1 MSTPAVS
8 PAERYAKS
16 RERLSSPG
24 GATPRTPRGTADEEA
39 NVSAV
44 RSPEFTSFRELYD
57 FDFDPFQVAACAA
70 LTSGDGVLVA
80 APTGSG
86 KTVVGEYA
94 VHLALRTGRKCFY
107 TTPIKALSNQKYN
120 DLVRRYDSDTV
131 GLLTGDNAINGDA
144 PVVVMTT
151 EVLRNMLYAA
161 SPTLGGLGYV
171 VLDEVHYLADRSRG
185 AVWEEVII
193 HLPESVRVV
202 ALSATVSNAEE
213 FGDWLAQVRG
223 GTEVIVDEHR
233 PVPLWQHMLAG
244 RRLYDLFTD
253 DEHHQVNPDLIRLAH
268 REAVVH
274 SGGRQPASRPGR
286 GGHRPR
292 RDAAP
297 YRPEIIDRLDAA
309 GLLPA
314 ITFIFSRA
322 GCDAAVQQC
331 LAAGLR
337 LTTPDEARI
346 IEDTAARRVADIS
359 DEDLAVLG
367 YHDWVLALRRG
378 IAAHHAGMLPVFKE
392 VVEELFTAGLVK
404 AVFATETLALGINM
418 PARTVVLEKLDK
430 WNGETHAALTPG
442 EYTQLTGR
450 AGRRGIDVEG
460 HAVVLWQPGIDPGA
474 VAGLA
479 GARTYPLNSS
489 FRPSYNMAVNLT
501 ARVGRAKT
509 AALLESSFAQFQA
522 DRGVVGLARRLRRLQ
537 DQAEDLAR
545 QVTCDRG
552 DFMEYAEMRRRLTDA
567 ERGASR
573 GRASAQRA
581 EARRVL
587 ATLRR
592 GDIIRVPSGRRAGL
606 AVVLIPPPA
615 GNEFSQ
621 NRADGP
627 LVLTAHGQLKQLSAA
642 DFPVPADPVDRL
654 RIPNSFSERSPKHRR
669 DLVAAMRSKI
679 EGRDLDVPPR
689 RRRSPAGAD
698 EDYPERVRGSALSAA
713 GSLDAG
719 NGSGRDSG
727 GGRRR
732 VRGGRE
738 EAGRDEADGADQ
750 DGYGDADASDGP
762 GRDSNGGRRRVR
774 SGREEAGR
782 DEAGGGG
789 DPGGYGDDDAGV
801 RSARGDTLTSDAL
814 SGDRLTGEEDIA
826 ELRRRLKRHPCH
838 ACPDREQHARYAERY
853 FRAKKE
859 ADELERQV
867 AGRRHVI
874 ARTFDRVC
882 SVLDELGYLD
892 GDTVTPAGQR
902 LTRLYSEMDLLAAE
916 CLRRGLWEGLNPA
929 ELAACVSVLSF
940 ESRKQTEDAGPA
952 RLPKGPVG
960 DALTAM
966 TRTWGELDHLEKR
979 NGLSFLREPDPGI
992 AGAAYRWVRGAKLE
1006 DVLDSVPGLTPGDF
1020 VRSMKQLIDL
1030 LDQIAVASRDTS
1042 TTRTGVTKA
1051 TRGKPSS
1058 STKPAKATDSEPPTT
1073 PEPTTPEPTTPGL
1086 VTLEPV
1092 APEPGL
1098 AEQGDTGTPD
1108 ERPSREPAPRKRDVA
1123 STAHAAIDAMRRGVI
1138 AYTTLTD

>member
-8 PAERYAKS
+8 PAERYAKF
-16 RERLSSPG
+16 RERQ
-24 GATPRTPRGTADEEA
+24 ATP
-39 NVSAV
+39 
-44 RSPEFTSFRELYD
+44 EFASFRELYD
-57 FDFDPFQVAACAA
+57 FDFDPFQVAACGA
-70 LTSGDGVLVA
+70 LTDGDGVLVA

-86 KTVVGEYA
+86 KTVIGEYA
-94 VHLALRTGRKCFY
+94 VHLALTQGKKCFY

-120 DLVRRYDSDTV
+120 DLVRRYDTETV

-151 EVLRNMLYAA
+151 EVLRNMLYAGSRA
-161 SPTLGGLGYV
+161 LRDLGYV

-253 DEHHQVNPDLIRLAH
+253 DGHHEVNQELVRLAQ
-268 REAVVH
+268 REAI
-274 SGGRQPASRPGR
+274 RQPASRPGR
-286 GGHRPR
+286 GGHRPKR
-292 RDAAP
+292 NANP
-297 YRPEIIDRLDAA
+297 YRPEIIDRLDGA

-337 LTTPDEARI
+337 LTTPDEAQI
-346 IEDTAARRVADIS
+346 IEDTAARRTADLP
-359 DEDLAVLG
+359 DEDLTVLG
-367 YHDWVLALRRG
+367 YHDWVLALKRG

-430 WNGETHAALTPG
+430 WNGEAHVALTPG

-460 HAVVLWQPGIDPGA
+460 HAVVLWQPGMDPGS

-479 GARTYPLNSS
+479 GTRTYPLNSS

-501 ARVGRAKT
+501 ARVGRKRA

-522 DRGVVGLARRLRRLQ
+522 DRGVVGLTRRLRRLKEAT
-537 DQAEDLAR
+537 AELAR

-552 DFMEYAEMRRRLTDA
+552 DFMEYAELRHQLTEA
-567 ERGASR
+567 ERGQSR
-573 GRASAQRA
+573 GRASTQWA

-606 AVVLIPPPA
+606 AVVLNPPPA
-615 GNEFSQ
+615 GDEFSA

-627 LVLTAHGQLKQLSAA
+627 LVLTVGGQLKQLSAA
-642 DFPVPADPVDRL
+642 DFPVPVAPVDRI

-669 DLVAAMRSKI
+669 DLVSAMRAKVA
-679 EGRDLDVPPR
+679 GRDYD
-689 RRRSPAGAD
+689 PATARKHGRQQGRGAGQLSAGGGAD
-698 EDYPERVRGSALSAA
+698 EEYSERGRGSA
-713 GSLDAG
+713 
-719 NGSGRDSG
+719 RDDDDFS
-727 GGRRR
+727 
-732 VRGGRE
+732 RG
-738 EAGRDEADGADQ
+738 ADG
-750 DGYGDADASDGP
+750 
-762 GRDSNGGRRRVR
+762 
-774 SGREEAGR
+774 
-782 DEAGGGG
+782 
-789 DPGGYGDDDAGV
+789 
-801 RSARGDTLTSDAL
+801 
-814 SGDRLTGEEDIA
+814 DIA
-826 ELRRRLKRHPCH
+826 ELRRKLRRHPCH

-853 FRAKKE
+853 FRQKKE

-867 AGRRHVI
+867 AGRSHVI

-882 SVLDELGYLD
+882 EVLDELGYLD

-902 LTRLYSEMDLLAAE
+902 LTRLYSELDLLAAE
-916 CLRRGLWEGLNPA
+916 CLRRGVWEGLNPA

-940 ESRKQTEDAGPA
+940 ESRKQTDDAGPA
-952 RLPKGPVG
+952 RLPQGPVR
-960 DALTAM
+960 DVLTTM
-966 TRTWGELDHLEKR
+966 GRTWGELDHLEQR
-979 NGLSFLREPDPGI
+979 NGLSFLRDPDPGFVW
-992 AGAAYRWVRGAKLE
+992 AAYRWVRGAKLE

-1030 LDQIAVASRDTS
+1030 LDQIAVASRDTAS
-1042 TTRTGVTKA
+1042 RDTAAKDGDA
-1051 TRGKPSS
+1051 TESGGPK
-1058 STKPAKATDSEPPTT
+1058 
-1073 PEPTTPEPTTPGL
+1073 
-1086 VTLEPV
+1086 
-1092 APEPGL
+1092 
-1098 AEQGDTGTPD
+1098 Q
-1108 ERPSREPAPRKRDVA
+1108 RDVA
-1123 STAHAAIDAMRRGVI
+1123 STARAAIDAMRRGVV